1 MKARKYLLNMGYN
14 VDEDIYSNY
23 NTLDKRD
30 EKEDSFLILKYLKS
44 QEYCDTIILDPST
57 AFAPSAFE
65 DKVIK
70 IWLNLFDC
78 VDVL

>member
-1 MKARKYLLNMGYN
+1 MIQL
-14 VDEDIYSNY
+14 SW
-23 NTLDKRD
+23 
-30 EKEDSFLILKYLKS
+30 ILVQL
-44 QEYCDTIILDPST
+44 
-57 AFAPSAFE
+57 FAPSAFE